1 MAKKNY
7 NTTEDFLLDES
18 FNNWSKEN
26 RLTDV
31 DFWDEWIA
39 YNPNKKEVMNEAKD
53 IILGLQFKNSEPCEE
68 KTNADWVV
76 LESII
81 KAKKIENQKKQAPN
95 YFRFIGIAASIL
107 LLVSLGIYTLTGNPI
122 KVVYKTAFG
131 EVLNLKLKDGSSVT
145 LNSNSSIYYY
155 ENDNRKVWLT
165 GEAFFEVD
173 KKETTNAKFW
183 VITDDL
189 NIEVYGTSFN
199 VDTKYEKTAVFL
211 EEGRIW
217 LALKNGTTKKM
228 IPGNYLSY
236 SAKENRVLDEKN
248 NLKSHLKTSWKDGS
262 IIFEKLF
269 LKDAI
274 KKIEETYGVKSVFKD
289 EESKY
294 KIITG
299 AVPITNLDI
308 CLKAIEKSVSV
319 RIEKINNQLIIKNR
333 TEN

>member
-7 NTTEDFLLDES
+7 NTIEDFLLDES

-39 YNPNKKEVMNEAKD
+39 YNPEKKELVNEAKD
-53 IILGLQFKNSEPCEE
+53 IILGIQFKHTEPNKE
-68 KTNADWVV
+68 KTNADWAV
-76 LESII
+76 LENIL
-81 KAKKIENQKKQAPN
+81 KAKNIEEQKKQAPN

-107 LLVSLGIYTLTGNPI
+107 LLVTLGIYTLNPT

-131 EVLNLKLKDGSSVT
+131 EVLNLKLKDGSLVT
-145 LNSNSSIYYY
+145 LNSNSSMYYY
-155 ENDNRKVWLT
+155 ENNNRKVWLK

-189 NIEVYGTSFN
+189 KIEVYGTSFN
-199 VDTKYEKTAVFL
+199 VDTKHEKTAVFL

-236 SAKENRVLDEKN
+236 SAKENTVLDEKN
-248 NLKSHLKTSWKDGS
+248 NLNSHLKTSWKNGS
-262 IIFEKLF
+262 ITFDKLF

-274 KKIEETYGVKSVFKD
+274 KKIEETYGIKAAFKD

-319 RIEKINNQLIIKNR
+319 HIEKVNNQLIIKNR

>member
-1 MAKKNY
+1 MVEKNY
-7 NTTEDFLLDES
+7 NTIEGFLLDES
-18 FNNWSKEN
+18 FNNWVKAN

-31 DFWDEWIA
+31 NFWDEWIA
-39 YNPNKKEVMNEAKD
+39 YNPNKKELVYEAKD
-53 IILGLQFKNSEPCEE
+53 IILGLQFKHVEPSKE
-68 KTNADWVV
+68 KINADWLL
-76 LESII
+76 LENKI
-81 KAKKIENQKKQAPN
+81 KAINLEQSKKQLPN
-95 YFRFIGIAASIL
+95 YFRFISIAASIL
-107 LLVSLGIYTLTGNPI
+107 LLISLGVYTLIGNPI
-122 KVVYKTAFG
+122 KVVHKTAFG
-131 EVLNLKLKDGSSVT
+131 EVLNLKLKDGSTVT
-145 LNSNSSIYYY
+145 LNSNSSMYYY

-199 VDTKYEKTAVFL
+199 VNTKHEKTAVFL

-228 IPGNYLSY
+228 IPGNYISY
-236 SAKENRVLDEKN
+236 SAKENRVIDNKS
-248 NLKSHLKTSWKDGS
+248 NLKPHLKTSWKDGS

-274 KKIEETYGVKSVFKD
+274 KKIEETYGIKSVFKD
-289 EESKY
+289 EKSKY

-319 RIEKINNQLIIKNR
+319 QIQKINNQLIIKNR
-333 TEN
+333 AEN

>member
-7 NTTEDFLLDES
+7 NTIEDFLLDES

-39 YNPNKKEVMNEAKD
+39 YNPEKKELVNEAKD
-53 IILGLQFKNSEPCEE
+53 IILGIQFKHTEPNKE
-68 KTNADWVV
+68 KTNADWAV
-76 LESII
+76 LENIL
-81 KAKKIENQKKQAPN
+81 KAKNIEEQKKQAPN

-107 LLVSLGIYTLTGNPI
+107 LLVTLGIYTLNPT

-131 EVLNLKLKDGSSVT
+131 EVLNLKLKDGSLVT
-145 LNSNSSIYYY
+145 LNSNSSMYYY
-155 ENDNRKVWLT
+155 ENNNRKVWLT

-189 NIEVYGTSFN
+189 KIEVYGTSFN
-199 VDTKYEKTAVFL
+199 VDTKHEKTAVFL

-236 SAKENRVLDEKN
+236 SAKENTVLDEKN
-248 NLKSHLKTSWKDGS
+248 NLNSHLKTSWKNGS
-262 IIFEKLF
+262 ITFDKLF

-274 KKIEETYGVKSVFKD
+274 KKIEETYGIKAAFKD

-319 RIEKINNQLIIKNR
+319 HIEKVNNQLIIKNR

>member
-7 NTTEDFLLDES
+7 NTIEDFITDES
-18 FNNWSKEN
+18 FNNWVKED

-31 DFWDEWIA
+31 DFWNEWIA
-39 YNPNKKEVMNEAKD
+39 YNPHKKELINEAKD
-53 IILGLQFKNSEPCEE
+53 IILGLQFKHIEPTKEKVNTE
-68 KTNADWVV
+68 WAFLENKIKTNN
-76 LESII
+76 LE
-81 KAKKIENQKKQAPN
+81 KVKKKSPN
-95 YFRFIGIAASIL
+95 YFKLIGIAASIL
-107 LLVSLGIYTLTGNPI
+107 LFVSLGVYSLTSNPV
-122 KVVYKTAFG
+122 KVSHKTAYG
-131 EVLNLKLKDGSSVT
+131 EVFNLKLKDGSSVT

-165 GEAFFEVD
+165 GEAFFEVE
-173 KKETTNAKFW
+173 KKESTNAKFW

-199 VDTKYEKTAVFL
+199 VDTKHEKTAVFL

-228 IPGNYLSY
+228 TPGNYISY
-236 SAKENRVLDEKN
+236 SAKENKVLDEKN
-248 NLKSHLKTSWKDGS
+248 NLNSPLKTSWKDGS
-262 IIFEKLF
+262 IIFDKLF

-274 KKIEETYGVKSVFKD
+274 KKIEETYGIKAVFKD

-299 AVPITNLDI
+299 AVPLTNLDI

-319 RIEKINNQLIIKNR
+319 RIEKVNNQLIIKDS

>member
-7 NTTEDFLLDES
+7 NTIEDFLLDES

-39 YNPNKKEVMNEAKD
+39 YNPEKKELVNEAKD
-53 IILGLQFKNSEPCEE
+53 IILGIQFKHTEPNKE
-68 KTNADWVV
+68 KTNADWAV
-76 LESII
+76 LENIL
-81 KAKKIENQKKQAPN
+81 KAKNIEKQKKQAPN

-107 LLVSLGIYTLTGNPI
+107 LLVTLGIYTLNPT

-131 EVLNLKLKDGSSVT
+131 EVLNLKLKDGSLVT
-145 LNSNSSIYYY
+145 LNSNSSMYYY
-155 ENDNRKVWLT
+155 ENNNRKVWLT

-189 NIEVYGTSFN
+189 KIEVYGTSFN
-199 VDTKYEKTAVFL
+199 VDTKHEKTAVFL

-236 SAKENRVLDEKN
+236 SAKENTVLDEKN
-248 NLKSHLKTSWKDGS
+248 NLNSHLKTSWKNGS
-262 IIFEKLF
+262 ITFDKLF

-274 KKIEETYGVKSVFKD
+274 KKIEETYGIKAAFKD

-319 RIEKINNQLIIKNR
+319 HIEKVNNQLIIKNR

>member
-7 NTTEDFLLDES
+7 NTIEDFLLDES

-39 YNPNKKEVMNEAKD
+39 YNPEKKELVNEAKD
-53 IILGLQFKNSEPCEE
+53 IILGIQFKHTEPNKE
-68 KTNADWVV
+68 KTNADWAV
-76 LESII
+76 LENIL
-81 KAKKIENQKKQAPN
+81 KAKNIEEQKKQAPN

-107 LLVSLGIYTLTGNPI
+107 LLVTLGIYTLNPT

-131 EVLNLKLKDGSSVT
+131 EVLNLKLKDGSLVT
-145 LNSNSSIYYY
+145 LNSNSSMYYY
-155 ENDNRKVWLT
+155 ENNNRKVWLT

-189 NIEVYGTSFN
+189 KIEVYGTSFN
-199 VDTKYEKTAVFL
+199 VDTKHEKTAVFL

-236 SAKENRVLDEKN
+236 SAKENTVLDEKN
-248 NLKSHLKTSWKDGS
+248 NLNSHLKTS
-262 IIFEKLF
+262 
-269 LKDAI
+269 
-274 KKIEETYGVKSVFKD
+274 
-289 EESKY
+289 
-294 KIITG
+294 
-299 AVPITNLDI
+299 
-308 CLKAIEKSVSV
+308 
-319 RIEKINNQLIIKNR
+319 
-333 TEN
+333 